1 MVQLDTK
8 AGCVMC
14 YSDDHKST
22 LSSGQ
27 IRDVKY
33 PKWKKK
39 IDKLCNYVIT
49 CLKAH
54 WMRKDY
60 VLKHLS

>member
-33 PKWKKK
+33 PK
-39 IDKLCNYVIT
+39 
-49 CLKAH
+49 
-54 WMRKDY
+54 
-60 VLKHLS
+60 